1 MFLQEEPITNRRWE
15 RSDSDWMILPA
26 TAGSYSSF
34 MVIILFLKGRDTGS
48 SVIFL
53 GLIGASLAM
62 YLFNRFPA
70 KVFVG
75 DVGTLGIG
83 ATYATAAIIGN
94 IAIFAVIA
102 ILPMFFEFFA
112 SFSDASMRKGRLRE
126 LMHPFNVK
134 SGKLHI
140 PEDCNHPL
148 FSGGASSPTTSQ
160 NGGLTASAGDPQ
172 PVPCQGFIRHQINQF
187 EWRAIMAG

>member
-1 MFLQEEPITNRRWE
+1 
-15 RSDSDWMILPA
+15 
-26 TAGSYSSF
+26 

-62 YLFNRFPA
+62 YIFNKYPA

-94 IAIFAVIA
+94 IAIFAIIA
-102 ILPMFFEFFA
+102 ILSMFLEVFA
-112 SFSDASMRKGRLRE
+112 TFHSASQRRERLRE
-126 LMHPFNVK
+126 WMHPFIVK
-134 SGKLHI
+134 SEKHLL
-140 PEDCNHPL
+140 PENCNPPL
-148 FSGGASSPTTSQ
+148 FGGGASSSTTSQ
-160 NGGLTASAGDPQ
+160 IGGLTASAGDSQ
-172 PVPCQGFIRHQINQF
+172 PLPCQGFIRHQINQF